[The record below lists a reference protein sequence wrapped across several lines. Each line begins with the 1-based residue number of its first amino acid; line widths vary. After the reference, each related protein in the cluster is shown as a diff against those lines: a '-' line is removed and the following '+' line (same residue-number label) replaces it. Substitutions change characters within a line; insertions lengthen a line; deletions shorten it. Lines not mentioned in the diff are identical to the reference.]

1 MGETKGQKCRSN
13 VCYRKKWMTNEYII
27 SGTNNVHKIKNVL
40 RKQRRTVNTT
50 QKMFTFRST
59 TFH

>member
-1 MGETKGQKCRSN
+1 MLAIGRNGQPTVAYK
-13 VCYRKKWMTNEYII
+13 YII

-50 QKMFTFRST
+50 
-59 TFH
+59 